1 MRTYLLAALSVLALT
16 ASAQKKN
23 KTAEQF
29 SKTITAN
36 DLKTHLYILAG
47 PEMEGRETGMEGQR
61 KAAEYLKQQFQRIGI
76 APANN
81 GNYEQFYPL
90 YKDTLKEAK
99 ISIGGSNFEFGKDF
113 SAISNKVKSR
123 NEAQVRTK
131 FHEFLHTKKMN
142 QLV

>member
-61 KAAEYLKQQFQRIGI
+61 KAAEYLKQQFIIGEYYQKI
-76 APANN
+76 VLV
-81 GNYEQFYPL
+81 QVFTVL
-90 YKDTLKEAK
+90 LICLKQDK
-99 ISIGGSNFEFGKDF
+99 LLVI
-113 SAISNKVKSR
+113 V
-123 NEAQVRTK
+123 
-131 FHEFLHTKKMN
+131 FLLLM
-142 QLV
+142 